1 MVPEQASEV
10 VVVSEWAGKV
20 KVVLDQ
26 AGEVRVPGQA
36 DEVNLLSAEAK
47 LANAQLLLQHYTN
60 RYGMMMLVSAL
71 GHVS

>member
-26 AGEVRVPGQA
+26 AGEVRVPEQA
-36 DEVNLLSAEAK
+36 DEVTLLSGEEK

-71 GHVS
+71 DHVS